1 MKRFVLL
8 VCVLCIAASAGV
20 AGAYFSTQRL
30 VADNVVRAGNISLA
44 VEPTSSAVNVENLAP
59 GVAEVRRLTVTNDG
73 TLPADISVTNLRR
86 AGITAF
92 YNALECA
99 VFHGET
105 EVYRGLLSEMQ
116 TLPVALAP
124 GESAAL
130 DFAVLLPAEA
140 PNSFSGDYTRFTLYV
155 NGEQQR

>member
-1 MKRFVLL
+1 MKRIVLL

-20 AGAYFSTQRL
+20 AGAYFSAQKL
-30 VADNVVRAGNISLA
+30 VADNVVRAGSISLA
-44 VEPTSSAVNVENLAP
+44 VEPVSSAVSVENLAP
-59 GVAEVRRLTVTNDG
+59 GVVEVRRLTVTNDG
-73 TLPADISVTNLRR
+73 TLPAGISVTNQRK

-92 YNALECA
+92 YNVLECA

-105 EVYRGLLSEMQ
+105 ELYRGLLNEMQ
-116 TLPVALAP
+116 TLPVQLVP

-130 DFAVLLPAEA
+130 DVAVLLPAEA

-155 NGEQQR
+155 NAEQQR